1 MNEQELQRY
10 EAELRGAS
18 PALLPEHF
26 MARLQKAKPSMKPA
40 QPAPSRPADEKSW
53 WPGMLRWLVPATA
66 MVTLGLL
73 AFRGNFAPEG
83 GVKKQPPANASG
95 FKADNVQVE
104 EDLVSSFDVV
114 ATLPGGQPVR
124 FRCRKWR
131 DQLVAT
137 DKNHGV
143 KIEQSNPRV
152 EVVPVRFETY

>member
-18 PALLPEHF
+18 PALLPDHF
-26 MARLQKAKPSMKPA
+26 MARLQKAKPSMEPA
-40 QPAPSRPADEKSW
+40 QPALYRPAAKKPW
-53 WPGMLRWLVPATA
+53 WPGVLRWLAPAAA
-66 MVTLGLL
+66 MAALGLL
-73 AFRGNFAPEG
+73 AFRENFASEDG
-83 GVKKQPPANASG
+83 AKKKPLAIAPG

-137 DKNHGV
+137 DKSHGV

-152 EVVPVRFETY
+152 EVVPVKFETY